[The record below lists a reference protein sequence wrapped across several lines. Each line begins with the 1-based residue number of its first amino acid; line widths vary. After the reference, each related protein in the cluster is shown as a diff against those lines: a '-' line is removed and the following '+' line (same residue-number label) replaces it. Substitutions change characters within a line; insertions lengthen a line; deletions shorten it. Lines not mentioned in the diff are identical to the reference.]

1 MNYIKFLTEI
11 PFWTN
16 DGEDYPTLQF
26 FKSTYLYK
34 TIDFPLSEFSINWE
48 TDLTAKITIPLNKK
62 IPFPQYLSIEIV
74 GKPTRYYYATNI
86 YMETNTS
93 TTYNLSL
100 DIWGTYIIPLLE
112 QIKDIPLK
120 TTRNHILNK
129 NAYQLSDALLN
140 SVPVSYAL
148 KTTINKNFPFQISGD
163 TIINSLKDNT
173 TEANR
178 FVITKADTLLNGNIY
193 YVFSGDGQSDTAN
206 YYAIP
211 VLAKAQAKGILT
223 YRYQKKESKLD
234 SYTVA
239 QGRPSELVA
248 AQNIYNTAVNKGL
261 LAKFIPSWGD
271 IQTQP
276 NQCLLE
282 RTSKTQYFPNPF
294 GKPTYSRITTDYIS
308 INGVAVKQFEI
319 AETSNTDFPPLPQQP
334 FYFRWEYYSQ
344 AIAPTIYTKE
354 ISNFTSEIKKLV
366 DKTEFIN
373 KFQGIFFLPNFINFY
388 NDLVLAPPTSFF
400 KDMLMLKIG
409 ASGIGINLSL
419 PWENLTN
426 RIPEKW
432 NETDI
437 TNIQIKE
444 FEKYSYF
451 NNTKKWADYTE
462 NFDLNLNGIFVF
474 NGSGSFFPLT
484 SKLKAIDSTINFP
497 YQLPSATDG
506 YIEYYS
512 RNMSSV
518 NNGIAQQEIQYNL
531 SKDKLIGGAIFGAAG
546 IVQNAVG
553 SKGVAGGISTALS
566 AGNFAFNTAMAS
578 RDLERQNQSYYKG
591 LAAQYDD
598 IQRNS
603 GANFAPSNVNDSTN
617 IIVQLDTQNH
627 AEIME
632 KMILTTETTQTLN
645 NILYLYGNINIGTYT
660 LSELT
665 SQHLGFN
672 YIKFSEPDVF
682 NVLSAH
688 GELRAGIPASYFKMI
703 VDFLCKGFRLHDNFM
718 ALPGDGPNITWGRNP
733 LKKSILRTDNGETGK

>member
-26 FKSTYLYK
+26 FQNTYLYK

-129 NAYQLSDALLN
+129 NAYQLSDSLLN
-140 SVPVSYAL
+140 SVPLSFNSKSTVTAPFPFSTID
-148 KTTINKNFPFQISGD
+148 KTTINTIPDSKTEGD
-163 TIINSLKDNT
+163 RTLET
-173 TEANR
+173 TSTE
-178 FVITKADTLLNGNIY
+178 ILNGNIY
-193 YVFSGDGQSDTAN
+193 YVFNGDTDADNTD

-211 VLAKAQAKGILT
+211 VLARLNGALKYNYKAKETVSIARLTAYYPDLEKAQTKYNEYILAGYLVEFAFDWAPKNAEPFQFVEGT
-223 YRYQKKESKLD
+223 YRVTKTSI
-234 SYTVA
+234 
-239 QGRPSELVA
+239 QGGGVKVR
-248 AQNIYNTAVNKGL
+248 
-261 LAKFIPSWGD
+261 
-271 IQTQP
+271 QTW
-276 NQCLLE
+276 
-282 RTSKTQYFPNPF
+282 
-294 GKPTYSRITTDYIS
+294 DYIFYD
-308 INGVAVKQFEI
+308 GVQVQTFYQSQVNQKNEPYPP
-319 AETSNTDFPPLPQQP
+319 EPPLFLFQWPVSS
-334 FYFRWEYYSQ
+334 YSLS
-344 AIAPTIYTKE
+344 PTILSKQL
-354 ISNFTSEIKKLV
+354 SNSISEIKKLTINP
-366 DKTEFIN
+366 KLIN
-373 KFQGIFFLPNFINFY
+373 KFKGIFFMPHFINFF
-388 NDLVLAPPTSFF
+388 NNFEIGKSPSLFD
-400 KDMLMLKIG
+400 KMLFLKIP
-409 ASGIGINLSL
+409 ASGIGISLSL
-419 PWENLTN
+419 PWNNIEN
-426 RIPEKW
+426 RIPEHW

-437 TNIQIKE
+437 TNIQLKE

-451 NNTKKWADYTE
+451 NNNKKWADYT
-462 NFDLNLNGIFVF
+462 NDYNLNLNGIFVF
-474 NGSGSFFPLT
+474 NGCASFFPT
-484 SKLKAIDSTINFP
+484 VSKLKAVDSTIIYPF
-497 YQLPSATDG
+497 QLPSATAG

-518 NNGIAQQEIQYNL
+518 NNGIAQQQIQYEL
-531 SKDKLIGGAIFGAAG
+531 SKDKLIGGAVFGAAG
-546 IVQNAVG
+546 IAQQAAGVK
-553 SKGVAGGISTALS
+553 SVAGGISTALS

-578 RDLERQNQSYYKG
+578 RDLERQNQSYYKS
-591 LAAQYDD
+591 LAAQYED
-598 IQRNS
+598 IQRNT

-718 ALPGDGPNITWGRNP
+718 ALPGAVPNITWGRNP